1 MARTRSADPPN
12 GLAPLLRVRPEL
24 QDYCRFGG
32 DWRAPHDAINAAQF
46 HIVTRGQCVI
56 ERPGLGHI
64 RLSKG
69 DILLLPHGN
78 AHIVRAAKADGQA
91 PRPIM
96 VDYSSAIRSK
106 TTEGVEPETEIVCGV
121 LRFESATENYIASTL
136 PNIVVLHSCEGPV
149 VDRFRMIMLGI
160 RGELDGSRPGGIVI
174 ATDSACAL
182 FAMMLHEYLEEPSVR
197 EPAEQPTFAS
207 LAAAADTS
215 RTTIIHCLRRIAG
228 VATFA
233 AAPAQAGSAQRDDP
247 TTHYGGGAKGY
258 TDYPSLEQE
267 RGEAPKSCV
276 DDHWR

>member
-174 ATDSACAL
+174 ATDFGLRTFRYDVARVSRGAFGAGTGRATYVRFARRRCGYLSHHNNSLSQANCWRCNICRGACA
-182 FAMMLHEYLEEPSVR
+182 SG
-197 EPAEQPTFAS
+197 
-207 LAAAADTS
+207 
-215 RTTIIHCLRRIAG
+215 LRSTR
-228 VATFA
+228 
-233 AAPAQAGSAQRDDP
+233 
-247 TTHYGGGAKGY
+247 
-258 TDYPSLEQE
+258 
-267 RGEAPKSCV
+267 
-276 DDHWR
+276 